1 MYQCPKCGTMSL
13 EPECEWCGPF
23 EDKPKTK
30 DELYKIYGFKSLKP
44 KDNTQ
49 LHPTREGRAKREG

>member
-49 LHPTREGRAKREG
+49 LHPTREG